1 MLEAFALL
9 KDGGL
14 FDDKLIMSRPPFDL
28 IEISCS
34 DALIHVLCTEFLYQ
48 VANGWYPMLG
58 KSGFLYI
65 HFYTYIQFST

>member
-9 KDGGL
+9 KGL

-48 VANGWYPMLG
+48 VANGCYPILG
-58 KSGFLYI
+58 KVA
-65 HFYTYIQFST
+65 FYTYIQFST